1 MKAIDYF
8 APTSVEEAV
17 GLFEEKGPMARG
29 LAGGTD
35 IIVQLN
41 IRRRTIERL
50 VDIKTIPEA
59 NVLNYSPQTGL
70 VIGAG
75 VPCHLIYNNQA
86 VVTNYP
92 GLIDAASMIG
102 GTQIQG
108 RATIGGNVCNAAPSG
123 DGIPPLIVLNAICV
137 IVGPKGTRRLPVEN
151 FFTGPGQNSLEVGEF
166 LLHIELPAPAANSG
180 VRYKRFIPRAEMDIA
195 VAGVGSS
202 VILDSNKSKIT
213 SARIALASVAPTPI
227 LVKAAGALLEGKGI
241 DDEKAI
247 EEAATIA
254 RDAARPISDMRGT
267 IEHRKQLVYVLTK
280 RTLKDAIQR
289 AKGGQV

>member
-1 MKAIDYF
+1 LKAIDYF